1 MSICWCGMLGLAM
14 SSGHERH
21 DSMHPWPLKKNLAN
35 AFTTESRTFF
45 HVSSSERAWLIVLQS
60 LWLYGVEAGWSP
72 VFLSPL
78 MKRNAVL
85 LISSSV
91 SVCGGGDKAVWY
103 QTQWSDPCMN
113 GQSSLI
119 LSVEGKKEKHRK
131 EMSRIVNVV
140 NIVIS
145 HRKELPKELYSRPEE
160 QRQICTNKRMG
171 APANDS
177 LGQRNFS
184 C

>member
-1 MSICWCGMLGLAM
+1 
-14 SSGHERH
+14 
-21 DSMHPWPLKKNLAN
+21 
-35 AFTTESRTFF
+35 
-45 HVSSSERAWLIVLQS
+45 
-60 LWLYGVEAGWSP
+60 
-72 VFLSPL
+72 
-78 MKRNAVL
+78 
-85 LISSSV
+85 
-91 SVCGGGDKAVWY
+91 
-103 QTQWSDPCMN
+103 MN

-119 LSVEGKKEKHRK
+119 LSVYGKKEKHRE

-145 HRKELPKELYSRPEE
+145 HRKELYSRPEE
-160 QRQICTNKRMG
+160 QRQMCTNKRMG